1 MWEGYG
7 GKLTAPTETNMV
19 WFDLAAAGTDAKKF
33 IEDGERVGLRLMGGR
48 LVVHYQIG
56 DEAIRRL
63 DELMQVVL
71 KGKKANGK
79 VEVGAE
85 KLVADLAGDCP

>member
-1 MWEGYG
+1 M
-7 GKLTAPTETNMV
+7 
-19 WFDLAAAGTDAKKF
+19 
-33 IEDGERVGLRLMGGR
+33 
-48 LVVHYQIG
+48 VHYQIG

-63 DELMQVVL
+63 DDLMQVVL

-85 KLVADLAGDCP
+85 KLVADVAGDCP